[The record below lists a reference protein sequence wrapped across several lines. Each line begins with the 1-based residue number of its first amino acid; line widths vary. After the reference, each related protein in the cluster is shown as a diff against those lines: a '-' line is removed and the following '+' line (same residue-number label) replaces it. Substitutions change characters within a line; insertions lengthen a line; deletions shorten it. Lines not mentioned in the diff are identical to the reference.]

1 MTKEE
6 FYSLKEGDIVFS
18 TESLLFY
25 EYIGDCS
32 NNASILS
39 NFECISGLSSMTLTI
54 DKAIVSS
61 RPDEVSDLVLVDLST
76 IVKRWLTEKGY
87 KGDQKEMSKYNVGDK
102 FVIEIDKVFD
112 TDSEGK
118 SIYKIKGFDSL
129 VMTDFG
135 LDKLKESE
143 QNNDMVPPYNKGDIL
158 EVEGCLYYYNGYEL
172 PNEQYLKKDKST
184 LFLVNCKG
192 SVGNEDKLG
201 RPLYDAL
208 GSYPSDFVKLIQ
220 RS

>member
-1 MTKEE
+1 
-6 FYSLKEGDIVFS
+6 
-18 TESLLFY
+18 
-25 EYIGDCS
+25 
-32 NNASILS
+32 
-39 NFECISGLSSMTLTI
+39 
-54 DKAIVSS
+54 
-61 RPDEVSDLVLVDLST
+61 
-76 IVKRWLTEKGY
+76 
-87 KGDQKEMSKYNVGDK
+87 MSKYNVGDK
-102 FVIEIDKVFD
+102 FIVEIDKVFD

-135 LDKLKESE
+135 LDKLKDLE
-143 QNNDMVPPYNKGDIL
+143 QNSDMIPPYNEGDIL

-172 PNEQYLKKDKST
+172 PNDNYLRKDKST
-184 LFLVNCKG
+184 LFLVDCKG
-192 SVGNEDKLG
+192 SVGDKDKLG

>member
-6 FYSLKEGDIVFS
+6 FYSLKEGDVVFS

-32 NNASILS
+32 NNASTFS
-39 NFECISGLSSMTLTI
+39 NFECISGLSRMTLTI
-54 DKAIVSS
+54 DKAIAGY
-61 RPDEVSDLVLVDLST
+61 RPDEVSDLVLVDLFT
-76 IVKRWLTEKGY
+76 MKRWLTEKGY
-87 KGDQKEMSKYNVGDK
+87 KGEQREMSKYNVGDK

-135 LDKLKESE
+135 LDKLKDSE
-143 QNNDMVPPYNKGDIL
+143 QNSDMIPPYNEGDIL
-158 EVEGCLYYYNGYEL
+158 EVEECLYYYNGYEL
-172 PNEQYLKKDKST
+172 PNENYLKKDKST
-184 LFLVNCKG
+184 LFLVDCKG
-192 SVGNEDKLG
+192 SVGDKDKLG